1 MGLRRQ
7 AAAGT
12 RHPLANTPRPH
23 SAVGLH
29 RCTLETLTNGEK
41 QNSKE
46 ERLDL
51 VVLVGIFTW
60 TPAHC
65 SHHRHT
71 DTQAAFRSAFG
82 AAHAMLSE
90 RKMQKGLEV

>member
-60 TPAHC
+60 TG

-82 AAHAMLSE
+82 AARAMLSE
-90 RKMQKGLEV
+90 SRMQKGLEV